1 MLVPSSPNHNPI
13 GPKQGEWK
21 FDPTYWK
28 DPGESAMRR
37 LLSTWKETSS
47 LPPPSSDLAFA
58 PSFTSSLNPRFES
71 NLLGSPVSAFEKH
84 PVVKLEESEI

>member
-1 MLVPSSPNHNPI
+1 MLTSKST

-37 LLSTWKETSS
+37 LLSMWKETSS
-47 LPPPSSDLAFA
+47 LPPAASDFAFA
-58 PSFTSSLNPRFES
+58 PPCTSSMKLRFES
-71 NLLGSPVSAFEKH
+71 NLLGPAASALEKK
-84 PVVKLEESEI
+84 PVVKVEAFENMMS